1 MRVFRLSEII
11 ILQFLQYTQQSC
23 QLGFEVSY
31 LIIMTKETAISFET
45 RGFWKILWNEVMDME
60 CRKYDLLTLG
70 EMLLRLSPPANER
83 MILGVW
89 QEMKFT
95 DSFRKKCL
103 LLPDAFIPAELH
115 WHWMKK

>member
-1 MRVFRLSEII
+1 
-11 ILQFLQYTQQSC
+11 
-23 QLGFEVSY
+23 
-31 LIIMTKETAISFET
+31 
-45 RGFWKILWNEVMDME
+45 ME

-103 LLPDAFIPAELH
+103 LLQNVLFIKVPKSLY
-115 WHWMKK
+115 

>member
-1 MRVFRLSEII
+1 
-11 ILQFLQYTQQSC
+11 
-23 QLGFEVSY
+23 
-31 LIIMTKETAISFET
+31 
-45 RGFWKILWNEVMDME
+45 ME

-70 EMLLRLSPPANER
+70 EVLLRLSPPANER

-103 LLPDAFIPAELH
+103 LLPDAFTPAELH
-115 WHWMKK
+115 WHWIEKVRETAVTLMRKFKEHGTLISFDVKFRGNLWSV

>member
-1 MRVFRLSEII
+1 
-11 ILQFLQYTQQSC
+11 
-23 QLGFEVSY
+23 
-31 LIIMTKETAISFET
+31 
-45 RGFWKILWNEVMDME
+45 ME

-70 EMLLRLSPPANER
+70 EVLLRLSPLANER

-103 LLPDAFIPAELH
+103 LLPDAFTPAELH